1 MKDINEIISG
11 LDDVIARVKENGN
24 IEDVVNKTR
33 VYAKKSAEAIEISRK
48 KIELLDAKT
57 KLAKTYEKYGKLCF
71 AASQGEDGNE
81 EAIEKTSQ
89 EIIMLKSQCEF
100 LEEEIEA
107 FKQMIQS
114 EVDAQ
119 MSQSK
124 KEDDIVVDDVEVVE
138 VTED

>member
-1 MKDINEIISG
+1 MRNFNDVFSG

-57 KLAKTYEKYGKLCF
+57 KLVKAYEKYGKLCF
-71 AASQGEDGNE
+71 NVYQGENTSETDM
-81 EAIEKTSQ
+81 EAVAQ

-100 LEEEIEA
+100 LEQEIEA
-107 FKQMIQS
+107 FKDMIQS
-114 EVDAQ
+114 EFDSKV
-119 MSQSK
+119 STSK
-124 KEDDIVVDDVEVVE
+124 KDEDVILDDVEVVE